1 MTKNVNSSSGPAED
15 LIRAFVQM
23 GCAEVHLKTLYEKT
37 LAEMENGIV
46 DVSDEKVRKEWIEKA
61 GCYYA
66 YSKEIGVVPYILGV
80 LLPLLTVFNYWA
92 SYRTF
97 KGFQVINHKW
107 INL

>member
-1 MTKNVNSSSGPAED
+1 M
-15 LIRAFVQM
+15 IRKYSFV
-23 GCAEVHLKTLYEKT
+23 
-37 LAEMENGIV
+37 IV
-46 DVSDEKVRKEWIEKA
+46 TVLFISCLMIFAKIEREYGFDFFETEFVSDPGLWPTGHIA
-61 GCYYA
+61 
-66 YSKEIGVVPYILGV
+66 SKEIGVVPYILSV